1 MGVSCDMHQRNEK
14 CMKVLVR
21 KPERKIPLGILSTD
35 KRIILK
41 LILQK

>member
-1 MGVSCDMHQRNEK
+1 MGVPCNTHQRNEK
-14 CMKVLVR
+14 CVKVLVR
-21 KPERKIPLGILSTD
+21 KPEGKIPLGILSTD